1 MKSKKKKRKTKKT
14 KKIEEHVEDPLKS
27 EVGDIPNT
35 FQQIL
40 DSKDIGFFINLFDS
54 GDKNSRAWGFLG
66 IFRLI
71 AHKKVNEI
79 EKLISKT
86 ELQRI
91 ILELLEDKREIG
103 GVTGTRIRGKMN
115 LSELNI
121 DKIALLDKEIILKPV
136 FEYIM
141 SDKTKTDR
149 VAGYLLEHIVS
160 KVPDPH
166 TEPLILKHALRTGTS
181 DFELKNHIVKAIENI
196 QKAGRI
202 SEKKKFISVLKDYLK
217 DIKKDKTEFEKIK
230 GETESEFY
238 NRTSFI
244 SKIKLELRNNIEHVS
259 DLLKKK

>member
-1 MKSKKKKRKTKKT
+1 
-14 KKIEEHVEDPLKS
+14 
-27 EVGDIPNT
+27 
-35 FQQIL
+35 
-40 DSKDIGFFINLFDS
+40 
-54 GDKNSRAWGFLG
+54 
-66 IFRLI
+66 
-71 AHKKVNEI
+71 
-79 EKLISKT
+79 
-86 ELQRI
+86 
-91 ILELLEDKREIG
+91 
-103 GVTGTRIRGKMN
+103 
-115 LSELNI
+115 
-121 DKIALLDKEIILKPV
+121 
-136 FEYIM
+136 M

-160 KVPDPH
+160 KVLDPH

-202 SEKKKFISVLKDYLK
+202 SEKKKFISVLKDYLQ
-217 DIKKDKTEFEKIK
+217 DIKKDNTEFEKIK